1 MGVQLVP
8 DTGFPEP
15 VAQPLPFV
23 GGDMERESWPN
34 GSTAKAVRIIPP
46 GPTDYGTHQEE
57 HPARREHEHGQE
69 HG

>member
-1 MGVQLVP
+1 MDVQLVP
-8 DTGFPEP
+8 DTGFPE
-15 VAQPLPFV
+15 PLPFV

-57 HPARREHEHGQE
+57 RPARREHEHE
-69 HG
+69 HEQGHG